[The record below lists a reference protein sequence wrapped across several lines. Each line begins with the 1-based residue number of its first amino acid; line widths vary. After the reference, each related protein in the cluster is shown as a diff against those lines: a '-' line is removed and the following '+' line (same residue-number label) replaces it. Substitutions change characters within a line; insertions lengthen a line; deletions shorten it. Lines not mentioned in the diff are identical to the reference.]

1 MSDKY
6 IIKNCPAILR
16 VSEVCNSYEKAF
28 DNHCLCQDCTDCL
41 LKRIVKR
48 CRKEQE
54 YHKEWQKE
62 TGFNYAATGLRLANE
77 ILQLLDIQECEE

>member
-1 MSDKY
+1 MSKY
-6 IIKNCPAILR
+6 IIKNCPAKYYAGATNMKC
-16 VSEVCNSYEKAF
+16 SE
-28 DNHCLCQDCTDCL
+28 LGGDCDTKTDCIM
-41 LKRIVKR
+41 KQIVER

-77 ILQLLDIQECEE
+77 ILQLLDIQEVG